1 MVDEGA
7 GSDSNK
13 QTWFVKL
20 HAVNLLEN
28 LGNKKVKK
36 IEPLKV
42 KQLVWINSSSL
53 KAKAC
58 FQ

>member
-20 HAVNLLEN
+20 DAVNLLEN

-42 KQLVWINSSSL
+42 KQLV
-53 KAKAC
+53 
-58 FQ
+58 